1 MPQSD
6 RLIFNGRVFWGGSLE
21 QILIEKAQK
30 GDRAAFSQLLDLHY
44 VFVRSVAWRW
54 CGRTCDV
61 DDVAQDVCIRLAK
74 SLDRFRGDGQFK
86 TWLYTLTINV
96 ARDHLR
102 KLGRETRNLQIWADD
117 PTTVSLHAGAD
128 ETRLD
133 DVWAAVR
140 TLPPKQCDAVLLV
153 YAEGLSHAQAAEV
166 LHCSESTVSWQ
177 VHEAKKKLKQML
189 VEG

>member
-1 MPQSD
+1 M
-6 RLIFNGRVFWGGSLE
+6 E

-44 VFVRSVAWRW
+44 DFVRSVAWRW

-74 SLDRFRGDGQFK
+74 SIDRFRGEGQFK
-86 TWLYTLTINV
+86 TWLYTLTLNV

-102 KLGRETRNLQIWADD
+102 KKGRETRNLKSWASD
-117 PTTVSLHAGAD
+117 PTTPTHHVGNED
-128 ETRLD
+128 NRLEEI
-133 DVWAAVR
+133 WTAVR
-140 TLPPKQCDAVLLV
+140 TLPPKQSDAVLLV

-166 LHCSESTVSWQ
+166 LNCSESTVSWQ
-177 VHEAKKKLKQML
+177 VHEAKKRLKQML
-189 VEG
+189 VDV